1 MNISEDLK
9 AYLESHR
16 RLLLSEVAQID
27 RMLGREPRR
36 ESKHMDLSEPR
47 FIFTDQA
54 PLDQEVLRRG

>member
-1 MNISEDLK
+1 MSISDDLK
-9 AYLESHR
+9 AYLEAHR

-27 RMLGREPRR
+27 KMLGREPRHEHKR
-36 ESKHMDLSEPR
+36 VDLSEPR